1 MHKHGFSPVGGIQM
15 VRLTAVL
22 IFLSFLAPVA
32 FADGIGDP
40 STIERI
46 TPVELKAKM
55 DRGERI
61 VILDARSRGAYEA
74 SGHRIKGDK
83 RIAPDEIIE
92 RARELPMGAEII
104 AYCT

>member
-1 MHKHGFSPVGGIQM
+1 M
-15 VRLTAVL
+15 VRLTAAIVFVL
-22 IFLSFLAPVA
+22 LLTTIA
-32 FADGIGDP
+32 FANGIGDP
-40 STIERI
+40 STVERI
-46 TPVELKAKM
+46 TPTELKAKM

-61 VILDARSRGAYEA
+61 VIIDARSRGAYD
-74 SGHRIKGDK
+74 SSDLRIKGDR